1 LFDKK
6 YFILSAIGVAIAAT
20 VVGVSLSTTG
30 APNNDA
36 GIISPPNAVEDA
48 ANNVETKT
56 ETSAASTEEQK
67 TKIQSRESLLALFSG
82 GSPLLGSPDAPITM
96 IEFGDYQCTNCNRY
110 FKNTEHTILKNYVET
125 GKLNII
131 FIDFA
136 FIGPDSRSA
145 AQAAH
150 CANDQGK
157 YWEYHDE
164 TYSNWNG
171 ENTGWASIDNLKK
184 FASNIGLDQKT
195 FNQCL
200 DGNRY
205 AQKVETSFGL
215 GKQLGVSGTPTFFII
230 DSEGKA
236 TKIVGAQP
244 YSTFTQV
251 LDSKL

>member
-1 LFDKK
+1 LVGKK
-6 YFILSAIGVAIAAT
+6 YVILPAIGVTIAAA
-20 VVGVSLSTTG
+20 VVGISLSTAG
-30 APNNDA
+30 APDKITSINT
-36 GIISPPNAVEDA
+36 IEDA
-48 ANNVETKT
+48 AKNVETKSK
-56 ETSAASTEEQK
+56 TSAASNTEEQK
-67 TKIQSRESLLALFSG
+67 TEMQSKESVLALFSG
-82 GSPLLGSPDAPITM
+82 GSPILGSHDAPITM
-96 IEFGDYQCTNCNRY
+96 IEFGDYQCLNCNRY
-110 FKNTEHTILKNYVET
+110 FKNTEHIILQNYVET
-125 GKLNII
+125 GRLNII

-136 FIGPDSRSA
+136 FIGPDSMSA

-205 AQKVETSFGL
+205 AQKVKTNFGI

-236 TKIVGAQP
+236 VKIVGAQP
-244 YSTFTQV
+244 YSTFAQV